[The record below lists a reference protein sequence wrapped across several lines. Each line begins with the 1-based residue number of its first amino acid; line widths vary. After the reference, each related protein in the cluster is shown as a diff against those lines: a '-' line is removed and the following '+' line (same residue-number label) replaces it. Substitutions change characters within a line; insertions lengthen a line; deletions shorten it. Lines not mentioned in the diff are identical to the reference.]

1 MIWLLIAIIVGSIA
15 LDQLTK
21 WLTVVYLDLHESIP
35 LWEDVFHFTYER
47 NPGAAWGI
55 LKDNRWVFMV
65 FSTVAIIGLSIYLF
79 GFCKQSKWIKIP
91 LAMIIGGGIGNMID
105 RVLLGYVID
114 FLDFT
119 LIDFPVFNVADS
131 FVTVGAF
138 WLIGVLVLETVREVK
153 QERIKKKAAVS
164 DRADVTDEKQENHDE
179 D

>member
-1 MIWLLIAIIVGSIA
+1 
-15 LDQLTK
+15 
-21 WLTVVYLDLHESIP
+21 
-35 LWEDVFHFTYER
+35 
-47 NPGAAWGI
+47 
-55 LKDNRWVFMV
+55 
-65 FSTVAIIGLSIYLF
+65 
-79 GFCKQSKWIKIP
+79 
-91 LAMIIGGGIGNMID
+91 MID

-138 WLIGVLVLETVREVK
+138 WLIGVLVLETVREFK

-164 DRADVTDEKQENHDE
+164 DRADVTDEKQETHDE